1 LVGASGCI
9 MGVIGILAGLL
20 FRDRQSPRAGQ
31 RLRMILMMVA
41 LETIYDLSTPQVSLA
56 AHLGG
61 FATGV
66 ALGLVLSR
74 QRSSPHRVPDQ
85 LLGKRAKSAGLPPP

>member
-1 LVGASGCI
+1 
-9 MGVIGILAGLL
+9 
-20 FRDRQSPRAGQ
+20 
-31 RLRMILMMVA
+31 MILMMVA

-74 QRSSPHRVPDQ
+74 QRTSP
-85 LLGKRAKSAGLPPP
+85 GPPRTS